1 MASQLGL
8 ERVSE
13 SPRQMAKSDGVL
25 LPFTWG
31 WRSCPRALEVS
42 LLINGKLGFPS
53 QKAVTRG
60 EREKGGKEGI
70 SGDMILEA
78 ADKTDEGRGH
88 RRGIGLLCIKH

>member
-60 EREKGGKEGI
+60 ERERGGK
-70 SGDMILEA
+70 
-78 ADKTDEGRGH
+78 GRDIWGYDT
-88 RRGIGLLCIKH
+88 GGG